1 PLFIF
6 FAFAFVAAAIRLR
19 RPPLNLLLLSYRPAF
34 FLART
39 AIQHSQKSRRKT
51 LNRSVNPPC
60 KTSNRRHPEPW
71 RVLGGKVKDLSYF
84 FAFAFAIRLR
94 RALLLGQ
101 ELPGAHS
108 DLIISRHGFASP
120 HNVLNS
126 SSGTN
131 PTDR

>member
-1 PLFIF
+1 HSARQHYALGVFGPATRFNTLNNPRCKTLNRRHPEPCRIFGGKAKDLSYF

-19 RPPLNLLLLSYRPAF
+19 R
-34 FLART
+34 
-39 AIQHSQKSRRKT
+39 
-51 LNRSVNPPC
+51 
-60 KTSNRRHPEPW
+60 
-71 RVLGGKVKDLSYF
+71 
-84 FAFAFAIRLR
+84 
-94 RALLLGQ
+94 ALLFGK
-101 ELPGAHS
+101 ELGAHS